1 MKQQVTVI
9 GAGLAGS
16 EASYQL
22 AKRGYD
28 VHLYE
33 MRPKKKSPA
42 HQTGL
47 FAELVCSNSMR
58 SNSLENAVG
67 LLKQEMRELDS
78 LIIRCA
84 DLAQVPAG
92 GALAVDRNVFAKTV
106 TNELRNHPN
115 ITIHEEEV
123 VGIPEGPTIIATGP
137 LTSDAL
143 SQAIKELIHED
154 YLFFYDAAAPIIEF
168 DSINMDKAYLKS
180 RYDKGEAAYIN
191 CPMTED
197 EFNVWYDELISA
209 ETVAIK
215 EFELKVFEGCMPFEE
230 MARRGRQTLLF
241 GPMKPVGLER
251 PDGTRPHAVVQLRQD
266 NLEGTLY
273 NIVGFQTHLKF
284 GEQKRLIQMI
294 PGLEDASIVRYG
306 VMHRNTFINS
316 PKLLTRNYRLRASD
330 YLYFAG
336 QITGVEG
343 YVESAGSG
351 LVAGISLACKL
362 ANLEEVVFP
371 ETTIIGSE
379 SYYVSHA
386 SISDFQPMNANFG
399 IVQPI
404 GEKHRKK
411 DRKRLYAERSLADIK
426 DIQQRLEEDDG
437 FLKTKT
443 ESVSNL

>member
-33 MRPKKKSPA
+33 MRPTKSSPA
-42 HQTGL
+42 HTTDM

-84 DLAQVPAG
+84 DLSQVPAG
-92 GALAVDRNVFAKTV
+92 GALAVDRNVFSKKV
-106 TNELRNHPN
+106 TEAITSMPN
-115 ITIHEEEV
+115 ITVHKEEV
-123 VGIPEGPTIIATGP
+123 TAIPNGPTIIATGP

-143 SQAIKELIHED
+143 SESIKNLVDEE
-154 YLFFYDAAAPIIEF
+154 YLFFFDAAAPIIEF
-168 DSINMDKAYLKS
+168 DSIDMSKAYKKS

-197 EFNVWYDELISA
+197 QFNHWYDELINA
-209 ETVAIK
+209 KTVELR

-230 MARRGRQTLLF
+230 IARRGRQTLLF
-241 GPMKPVGLER
+241 GPMKPVGLEQ
-251 PDGTRPHAVVQLRQD
+251 PDGTRPYAVVQLRQD

-273 NIVGFQTHLKF
+273 NIVGFQTHLTF
-284 GEQKRLIQMI
+284 GEQRRIIRMI
-294 PGLEDASIVRYG
+294 PGLENASIVRYG

-316 PKLLTRNYRLRASD
+316 PKLLTRNYQFRSRD
-330 YLYFAG
+330 DLYFAG

-351 LVAGISLACKL
+351 LLAGISLARKL
-362 ANLEEVVFP
+362 AGQDEIVFP

-399 IVQPI
+399 ILQSL
-404 GEKHRKK
+404 GFKHRKK
-411 DRKRLYAERSLADIK
+411 ERKRLYMERSLEIIK
-426 DIQQRLEEDDG
+426 DVVTRLEQEDSLIKKG
-437 FLKTKT
+437 
-443 ESVSNL
+443 